1 MAMDRDEDDSDRDAD
16 NEPAR
21 TPRYRDDEDRD
32 LRDRPRVPQTNG
44 MATASLVLGVLSLC
58 GGLTA
63 LPGLICGIIGIGRA
77 SSRGGAGH
85 GMAIA
90 GTVLSGIGMLSIIP
104 LLIGLLLPAVQKVRQ
119 ASERMSSSNNLKQI
133 VLGLHNY
140 ESGNGHFP
148 SPYYYMGR
156 EGGEPSALSDRLS
169 WRVAMLMYIEQENL
183 HAQFR
188 PAEPWNSPTNL
199 PLSKTFVKTLIH
211 PSDGMSEPTSRYRIF
226 YGGGAGFDLRGPRSL
241 SSITDGTS
249 TTIAVVEGGDRV
261 TWSQFDEYPFSMDGP
276 LPKLGH
282 ANFPVFQAALFDGS
296 VRAIR
301 KSIDPMVL
309 KSGIHASDGLPLGE

>member
-133 VLGLHNY
+133 GLAMHIYND
-140 ESGNGHFP
+140 SHDHLP
-148 SPYYYMGR
+148 LPYSYTGPR
-156 EGGEPSALSDRLS
+156 DGEPSALSDRLS
-169 WRVAMLMYIEQENL
+169 WRVAMLPYMEQNSL
-183 HAQFR
+183 YAKFQM
-188 PAEPWNSPTNL
+188 AEPWNSPTNL
-199 PLSKTFVKTLIH
+199 PHSKAFVKTLIH

-226 YGGGAGFDLRGPRSL
+226 YGGGAVYDLGRPARL
-241 SSITDGTS
+241 SSIADGSS
-249 TTIAVVEGGDRV
+249 TTIAVVEGGERV

-282 ANFPVFQAALFDGS
+282 DNFPVIQVAMFDGS